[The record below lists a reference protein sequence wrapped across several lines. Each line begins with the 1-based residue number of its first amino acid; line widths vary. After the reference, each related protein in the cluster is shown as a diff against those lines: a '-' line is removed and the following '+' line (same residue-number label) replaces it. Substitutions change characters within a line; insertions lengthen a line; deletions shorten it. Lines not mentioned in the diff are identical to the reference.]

1 MEKEEYIK
9 HLQKNIKQNTRKLF
23 NLADTK
29 QLLRPDSAVFIWEL
43 TLSIRTLAVLT
54 EKPTKPLMKRL
65 AKATSMTD
73 DELNFF
79 SELGE
84 WITLDRSTR
93 NMSEDEYS
101 EFWNDATNH
110 PVRRA
115 KATHSLE
122 AMKEIGML
130 NELWAL

>member
-1 MEKEEYIK
+1 MEKQEYIK

-23 NLADTK
+23 HLSDTK
-29 QLLRPDSAVFIWEL
+29 QLLRPDSAVFVWEL

-65 AKATSMTD
+65 AKATGMTD

-93 NMSEDEYS
+93 NMNEEEYE
-101 EFWNDATNH
+101 EFWNDSTNH
-110 PVRRA
+110 PVRRT
-115 KATHSLE
+115 KAALSIEALE
-122 AMKEIGML
+122 EINML

>member
-1 MEKEEYIK
+1 MEKDDYIK

-23 NLADTK
+23 HLADTK
-29 QLLRPDSAVFIWEL
+29 QLLRPDSAVFVWEL

-65 AKATSMTD
+65 AKATGMTD
-73 DELNFF
+73 DELTFF

-84 WITLDRSTR
+84 WISLDRSTR
-93 NMSEDEYS
+93 NMNEEEYE

-110 PVRRA
+110 PVRRT
-115 KATHSLE
+115 KASLSVE
-122 AMKEIGML
+122 ALEEINML